1 MKAKA
6 GLCAAAAALAW
17 VAAGAHRARPAART
31 ASPGPPFRVR
41 GAPHVH
47 TAFSADATGSVDDVA
62 RAARASGLQ
71 FVVITDHNSQA
82 ALPAAGYREGVL
94 VVCGLEKST
103 DAGHA
108 LVLGTGALPFG
119 LDGDPVEVAR
129 DAVRFGG
136 FVVAAHPAS
145 PDRELRWSAGW
156 DGIDAIEVLNFG
168 QPGSWPHGA
177 AAVPL
182 IGRYALDPGAALLHG
197 FAFSREALE
206 RWDRVLGDRPVAGLL
221 GSDAHGG
228 LRAGPV
234 MVPAPDHRRIF
245 ALASQYLL
253 LAEPLT
259 GDAAR
264 DTRRLLDALREG
276 RGYLGVDALGDAS
289 AFSFEATS
297 PGSRAGPG
305 EELPL
310 TGPARLV
317 AESGGVS
324 GARLVLL
331 RDGHAVAEGARIEYV
346 ANQPGVYRVEG
357 FLDDAPMG
365 PGPDLLPWIVS
376 NPVYLFPADE
386 LAARRRRRAPPATPA
401 RPAGRL
407 EVVDDFTRPTGAE
420 WQVDRD
426 DGAAGARHDDGGALR
441 FDFRLGPHAP
451 THADLVRWSPL
462 DLSRAAALALRVRGD
477 RPLRFDLQVRTAW
490 PGHTPPLRTWR
501 RSVRAEPE
509 WTDVALALDTLKT
522 YDHEPG
528 APDLAHVVGLYVHVD
543 ESNLAPGS
551 SGTLWID
558 DLALVRAV
566 ETPAPVLR

>member
-17 VAAGAHRARPAART
+17 MAAGAHRARPAART

-47 TAFSADATGSVDDVA
+47 TAFSADGTGSVDDVA
-62 RAARASGLQ
+62 RAARATRLQ

-136 FVVAAHPAS
+136 FVVAAHPSA

-156 DGIDAIEVLNFG
+156 DGIDGIEVLNFG

-182 IGRYALDPGAALLHG
+182 VGRYALDPTSALLHG
-197 FAFSREALE
+197 FAFSREALD
-206 RWDRVLGDRPVAGLL
+206 RWDRLLADRDVAGLL
-221 GSDAHGG
+221 GTDAHGG
-228 LRAGPV
+228 LRTGHV
-234 MVPAPDHRRIF
+234 TVRVPDHRRIF

-253 LAEPLT
+253 LPEPLT
-259 GDAAR
+259 GDAPS
-264 DTRRLLDALREG
+264 DTRRVLDALREG
-276 RGYLGVDALGDAS
+276 HGYLGVDALADAS
-289 AFSFEATS
+289 SFSFEATS
-297 PGSRAGPG
+297 PGGGAGPG
-305 EELPL
+305 EELPM
-310 TGPARLV
+310 TGPARLA

-324 GARLVLL
+324 GARLVLQ
-331 RDGHAVAEGARIEYV
+331 RDGHAVAEGPRIDYV
-346 ANQPGVYRVEG
+346 ADRPGVYRVEG
-357 FLDDAPMG
+357 FLDGAPRG
-365 PGPDLLPWIVS
+365 RGPDPLPWIVS
-376 NPVYLFPADE
+376 NPIYLFSAGE
-386 LAARRRRRAPPATPA
+386 LAARRARGAVPASRR
-401 RPAGRL
+401 RPAGTL
-407 EVVDDFTRPTGAE
+407 DVLDDFTRAPGAE
-420 WQVDRD
+420 WQIDRD
-426 DGAAGARHDDGGALR
+426 PGATAAWRIDQGALR
-441 FDFRLGPHAP
+441 FDFRLAPQAP
-451 THADLVRWSPL
+451 THADLVRWAPL

-490 PGHTPPLRTWR
+490 PGHTPDVRIWR

-509 WTDVALALDTLKT
+509 WSDLAVALDAFKT

-543 ESNLAPGS
+543 ESNLPPGS
-551 SGTLWID
+551 GGTLWIE

-566 ETPAPVLR
+566 ETAAPVLR

>member
-6 GLCAAAAALAW
+6 PLCAAAAALAW
-17 VAAGAHRARPAART
+17 VAVAGHRPRPAART
-31 ASPGPPFRVR
+31 AAAGPPFRVR

-47 TAFSADATGSVDDVA
+47 TAFSADATGTVDDVA
-62 RAARASGLQ
+62 RAARADRLQ

-119 LDGDPVEVAR
+119 LDGDPLEVAR
-129 DAVRFGG
+129 DAARFGG

-145 PDRELRWSAGW
+145 PDRDLRWTAPW
-156 DGIDAIEVLNFG
+156 DGIDALEVLNFG
-168 QPGSWPHGA
+168 AAGSWPHGA

-182 IGRYALDPGAALLHG
+182 VGRYALDPTAALLRG
-197 FAFSREALE
+197 FAFSREALD
-206 RWDRVLGDRPVAGLL
+206 RWDRLLVARDVAGLL
-221 GSDAHGG
+221 GTDAHGG
-228 LRAGPV
+228 LRAGHV
-234 MVPAPDHRRIF
+234 TVPFPDHRRIF

-253 LAEPLT
+253 LAEPLS
-259 GDAAR
+259 GDADR
-264 DTRRLLDALREG
+264 DTRRVLDALRQG
-276 RGYLGVDALGDAS
+276 RSYLAMDALGDAS

-297 PGSRAGPG
+297 PAGRAGPG
-305 EELPL
+305 EDLPQS
-310 TGPARLV
+310 GPARLT
-317 AESGGVS
+317 ADAGGVE
-324 GARLVLL
+324 GARLVLR
-331 RDGHAVAEGARIEYV
+331 RDGGVVAEGPRIDYV
-346 ANQPGVYRVEG
+346 ANLSGVYRVEG
-357 FLDDAPMG
+357 FLDGAPSG
-365 PGPDLLPWIVS
+365 RGPDPLPWIVS
-376 NPVYLFPADE
+376 NPVYLFPPEE
-386 LAARRRRRAPPATPA
+386 LAARRERGALPAA
-401 RPAGRL
+401 AVRPAGTI
-407 EVVDDFTRPTGAE
+407 EVLDDFTRPTGAE

-426 DGAAGARHDDGGALR
+426 GGAAGAWHDDGGALR
-441 FDFRLGPHAP
+441 FDFRLGPRAP
-451 THADLVRWSPL
+451 THAALVRWAPL
-462 DLSRAAALALRVRGD
+462 DLSRATALALRVRGD

-490 PGHTPPLRTWR
+490 PGHTPDMRVWR

-509 WTDVALALDTLKT
+509 WSDVAVALDTLKT

-528 APDLAHVVGLYVHVD
+528 APDRAHVVGLYVHVD

-558 DLALVRAV
+558 DLALVRAL

>member
-1 MKAKA
+1 ALGHVEEQLARVVRPCLVVGHGAEDVEQVSHPGAPWRRPPRRGGTAPCGPGIISIWRGMKAKA

-221 GSDAHGG
+221 GS
-228 LRAGPV
+228 
-234 MVPAPDHRRIF
+234 
-245 ALASQYLL
+245 
-253 LAEPLT
+253 
-259 GDAAR
+259 
-264 DTRRLLDALREG
+264 
-276 RGYLGVDALGDAS
+276 
-289 AFSFEATS
+289 
-297 PGSRAGPG
+297 
-305 EELPL
+305 
-310 TGPARLV
+310 
-317 AESGGVS
+317 
-324 GARLVLL
+324 
-331 RDGHAVAEGARIEYV
+331 
-346 ANQPGVYRVEG
+346 
-357 FLDDAPMG
+357 
-365 PGPDLLPWIVS
+365 
-376 NPVYLFPADE
+376 
-386 LAARRRRRAPPATPA
+386 
-401 RPAGRL
+401 
-407 EVVDDFTRPTGAE
+407 
-420 WQVDRD
+420 
-426 DGAAGARHDDGGALR
+426 
-441 FDFRLGPHAP
+441 
-451 THADLVRWSPL
+451 
-462 DLSRAAALALRVRGD
+462 
-477 RPLRFDLQVRTAW
+477 
-490 PGHTPPLRTWR
+490 
-501 RSVRAEPE
+501 
-509 WTDVALALDTLKT
+509 
-522 YDHEPG
+522 
-528 APDLAHVVGLYVHVD
+528 
-543 ESNLAPGS
+543 
-551 SGTLWID
+551 
-558 DLALVRAV
+558 
-566 ETPAPVLR
+566 